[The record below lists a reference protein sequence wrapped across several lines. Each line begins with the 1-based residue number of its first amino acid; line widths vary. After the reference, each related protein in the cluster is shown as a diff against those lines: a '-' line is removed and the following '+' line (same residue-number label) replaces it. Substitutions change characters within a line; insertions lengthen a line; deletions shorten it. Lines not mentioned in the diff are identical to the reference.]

1 MAISYSLTMLQRF
14 NKNSYSHIKT
24 QNEKRKEKIEMNKN
38 KILTAVMAGTMMMG
52 SVLPVCAATTDYD
65 PISQT
70 EVGEDGTSRDTEVLY
85 TRASSYSVVIP
96 KTIVLDAVSKD
107 SDYAV
112 RVYGDISSDKKVT
125 VAPQD
130 ALTDIDGIN
139 FYMVDQAT
147 AGTKKANVQADVTQN
162 VVDWTSAEVTADTS
176 KDGNVAA
183 PTITAGN
190 WKGTF
195 NFNIALADAE

>member
-1 MAISYSLTMLQRF
+1 
-14 NKNSYSHIKT
+14 
-24 QNEKRKEKIEMNKN
+24 MNKN

-70 EVGEDGTSRDTEVLY
+70 EVGEAGTSRDTEVLY
-85 TRASSYSVVIP
+85 DLGSTFSVVIP
-96 KTIVLDAVSKD
+96 KRIVLDATSKD

-139 FYMVDQAT
+139 FYMKDQAT
-147 AGTKKANVQADVTQN
+147 AGTKKADVQADVTQA
-162 VVDWTSAEVTADTS
+162 VVDWTSAEVCNKAEDKTPIGTT
-176 KDGNVAA
+176 KNGNVAA
-183 PTITAGN
+183 PTISAGS

-195 NFNIALADAE
+195 NFNIALADA

>member
-1 MAISYSLTMLQRF
+1 
-14 NKNSYSHIKT
+14 
-24 QNEKRKEKIEMNKN
+24 MNKN
-38 KILTAVMAGTMMMG
+38 KILAAVMAGTMMMG

-65 PISQT
+65 PISQ
-70 EVGEDGTSRDTEVLY
+70 EAVGEDGTSRDTEVLY
-85 TRASSYSVVIP
+85 SLGSTFSVVIP
-96 KTIVLDAVSKD
+96 KKIVLDTESRN

-139 FYMVDQAT
+139 FYMKDQAT
-147 AGTKKANVQADVTQN
+147 IGTKKADVQANVTQD

-183 PTITAGN
+183 PTITAGS

-195 NFNIALADAE
+195 NFNIALANAD

>member
-1 MAISYSLTMLQRF
+1 
-14 NKNSYSHIKT
+14 
-24 QNEKRKEKIEMNKN
+24 MNKN

-52 SVLPVCAATTDYD
+52 SVLPVCAATTNYD
-65 PISQT
+65 PISQE
-70 EVGEDGTSRDTEVLY
+70 EVGESGTSRNTDVIY
-85 TRASSYSVVIP
+85 IQASSYSVVIP

-130 ALTDIDGIN
+130 ALDTVDGIN
-139 FYMVDQAT
+139 FYMKDQAT
-147 AGTKKANVQADVTQN
+147 KGTKKDPVQANVTQN

-176 KDGNVAA
+176 KDGKVAA

-195 NFNIALADAE
+195 NFNIALADA

>member
-1 MAISYSLTMLQRF
+1 MKGKM
-14 NKNSYSHIKT
+14 K
-24 QNEKRKEKIEMNKN
+24 MNKN

-52 SVLPVCAATTDYD
+52 SVLPVCAATTNYN
-65 PISQT
+65 PISQE
-70 EVGEDGTSRDTEVLY
+70 EVGEFGTTRDTEVLY
-85 TRASSYSVVIP
+85 TQASSYSVVIP

-130 ALTDIDGIN
+130 ALADIDGIN
-139 FYMVDQAT
+139 FYMKDQAT
-147 AGTKKANVQADVTQN
+147 AGVKKDDVQADVTQD

-195 NFNIALADAE
+195 NFNIALANAD

>member
-1 MAISYSLTMLQRF
+1 
-14 NKNSYSHIKT
+14 
-24 QNEKRKEKIEMNKN
+24 MNKN

-52 SVLPVCAATTDYD
+52 SVLPVYAASTVTNHD
-65 PISQT
+65 PIS
-70 EVGEDGTSRDTEVLY
+70 EAEIGEDGTLRDTEVLY

-147 AGTKKANVQADVTQN
+147 TGTKKANVQADVIQA

-176 KDGNVAA
+176 KDGNIAA

>member
-1 MAISYSLTMLQRF
+1 
-14 NKNSYSHIKT
+14 
-24 QNEKRKEKIEMNKN
+24 MNKN

-52 SVLPVCAATTDYD
+52 SVLPVCAAVTDYD
-65 PISQT
+65 PISQ
-70 EVGEDGTSRDTEVLY
+70 EAVGEDGTSRDTEVLY
-85 TRASSYSVVIP
+85 NLGSTFSVVIP

-130 ALTDIDGIN
+130 ALTDIEGIN
-139 FYMVDQAT
+139 FYMKDQA
-147 AGTKKANVQADVTQN
+147 AIGTKKADVQADVTQD
-162 VVDWTSAEVTADTS
+162 VVDWTSAEVTTDTS

>member
-1 MAISYSLTMLQRF
+1 
-14 NKNSYSHIKT
+14 
-24 QNEKRKEKIEMNKN
+24 MNKN
-38 KILTAVMAGTMMMG
+38 KILAAVMAGTMMMG

-65 PISQT
+65 PISQ
-70 EVGEDGTSRDTEVLY
+70 EAVGEDGTSRDTEVLY
-85 TRASSYSVVIP
+85 SLGSTFSVVIP
-96 KTIVLDAVSKD
+96 KTIVLDTVDKD

-130 ALTDIDGIN
+130 ALDDIAGIN
-139 FYMVDQAT
+139 FYMKDQAT
-147 AGTKKANVQADVTQN
+147 KGTKKADVQANVTQD

-183 PTITAGN
+183 PTITAGS

-195 NFNIALADAE
+195 NFNIALANAD

>member
-1 MAISYSLTMLQRF
+1 
-14 NKNSYSHIKT
+14 
-24 QNEKRKEKIEMNKN
+24 MNKN
-38 KILTAVMAGTMMMG
+38 KILTAIMAGTMMMG
-52 SVLPVCAATTDYD
+52 SVLPVYAASTVTNHD
-65 PISQT
+65 PIS
-70 EVGEDGTSRDTEVLY
+70 EAEIGEDGTLRDTEVLY

-147 AGTKKANVQADVTQN
+147 AGTKKANVQADVTQA

-176 KDGNVAA
+176 KDGNIAA

>member
-1 MAISYSLTMLQRF
+1 
-14 NKNSYSHIKT
+14 
-24 QNEKRKEKIEMNKN
+24 MNKN

-70 EVGEDGTSRDTEVLY
+70 EVGESGTSRDTEVLY
-85 TRASSYSVVIP
+85 ELGSTFSVVIP
-96 KTIVLDAVSKD
+96 KRIVLDATSKD

-130 ALTDIDGIN
+130 ALNGEKDPAGIN
-139 FYMVDQAT
+139 FYMKDQAT
-147 AGTKKANVQADVTQN
+147 KGTKKADVQANVTQD

-176 KDGNVAA
+176 KNGNVAA
-183 PTITAGN
+183 PTITAGS

>member
-1 MAISYSLTMLQRF
+1 
-14 NKNSYSHIKT
+14 
-24 QNEKRKEKIEMNKN
+24 MNKN
-38 KILTAVMAGTMMMG
+38 KFLTAVMAGTMMMG
-52 SVLPVCAATTDYD
+52 SMLPVCAATTDYA

-70 EVGEDGTSRDTEVLY
+70 EIGDDGTTRNTEVLY
-85 TRASSYSVVIP
+85 EQASSYSVVIP
-96 KTIVLDAVSKD
+96 KTIVLDATSKD

-130 ALTDIDGIN
+130 ALGDIDGIN
-139 FYMVDQAT
+139 FYMKDQAT
-147 AGTKKANVQADVTQN
+147 VGTKKADVQADVTQD
-162 VVDWTSAEVTADTS
+162 VVDWTSAEVTANTS
-176 KDGNVAA
+176 KNGNVAA

-195 NFNIALADAE
+195 NFNISLENAE

>member
-1 MAISYSLTMLQRF
+1 MKGKM
-14 NKNSYSHIKT
+14 K
-24 QNEKRKEKIEMNKN
+24 MNKN

-52 SVLPVCAATTDYD
+52 SVLPVCAAVTDYD
-65 PISQT
+65 PISQ
-70 EVGEDGTSRDTEVLY
+70 EAVGEDGTSRDTEVLY
-85 TRASSYSVVIP
+85 NLGSTFSVVIP

-130 ALTDIDGIN
+130 ALTDIEGIN
-139 FYMVDQAT
+139 FYMIDQAT
-147 AGTKKANVQADVTQN
+147 AGTKKANVQADVTQD
-162 VVDWTSAEVTADTS
+162 VVDWTSAEVIADTS

>member
-1 MAISYSLTMLQRF
+1 MKGKM
-14 NKNSYSHIKT
+14 K
-24 QNEKRKEKIEMNKN
+24 MNKN
-38 KILTAVMAGTMMMG
+38 KIITAVMAGTMMMG
-52 SVLPVCAATTDYD
+52 SVLPVCAAVTDYD
-65 PISQT
+65 PISQ
-70 EVGEDGTSRDTEVLY
+70 EAVGEDGTSRDTEVLY
-85 TRASSYSVVIP
+85 NLGSTFSVVIP

-130 ALTDIDGIN
+130 ALTDIEGIN
-139 FYMVDQAT
+139 FYMIDQAT
-147 AGTKKANVQADVTQN
+147 AGTKKANVQADVTQD

>member
-1 MAISYSLTMLQRF
+1 
-14 NKNSYSHIKT
+14 
-24 QNEKRKEKIEMNKN
+24 MNKN

-52 SVLPVCAATTDYD
+52 SVLPVCAAEG
-65 PISQT
+65 PVAGSQT
-70 EVGEDGTSRDTEVLY
+70 LTHEQIANAEDTEVFYNLGS
-85 TRASSYSVVIP
+85 TFTVVIP
-96 KTIVLDAVSKD
+96 KTIVLGTVSKD

-130 ALTDIDGIN
+130 ALTDIEGIN
-139 FYMVDQAT
+139 FYMKDQAT
-147 AGTKKANVQADVTQN
+147 KGTKKADVQANVTQD

-176 KDGNVAA
+176 KNGNVAA

>member
-1 MAISYSLTMLQRF
+1 
-14 NKNSYSHIKT
+14 
-24 QNEKRKEKIEMNKN
+24 MNKFM
-38 KILTAVMAGTMMMG
+38 TALMAGTMMMG
-52 SVLPVCAATTDYD
+52 SVLPVCAATTTDQNVG
-65 PISQT
+65 QT
-70 EVGEDGTSRDTEVLY
+70 EADSGTTRETEVLY
-85 TRASSYSVVIP
+85 TQASSYTVVIP
-96 KTIVLDAVSKD
+96 KTIVLDSVSKD
-107 SDYAV
+107 SDYTV
-112 RVYGDISSDKKVT
+112 KVYGDISSDKKVT

-130 ALTDIDGIN
+130 ALADIDGIN
-139 FYMVDQAT
+139 FYMKDQAT
-147 AGTKKANVQADVTQN
+147 AGAKKADVQADVTQD

>member
-1 MAISYSLTMLQRF
+1 
-14 NKNSYSHIKT
+14 
-24 QNEKRKEKIEMNKN
+24 MNKN

-52 SVLPVCAATTDYD
+52 SVLPVCAATTNYN
-65 PISQT
+65 PISQE
-70 EVGEDGTSRDTEVLY
+70 EVGEFGTTRDTEVLY
-85 TRASSYSVVIP
+85 TQASSYSVVIP

-130 ALTDIDGIN
+130 ALADIDGIN
-139 FYMVDQAT
+139 FYMKDQAT
-147 AGTKKANVQADVTQN
+147 AGAKKADVQADVTQDI
-162 VVDWTSAEVTADTS
+162 VDWTSAEVCMTDGTT

-195 NFNIALADAE
+195 NFNISLADAE

>member
-1 MAISYSLTMLQRF
+1 M
-14 NKNSYSHIKT
+14 KGK
-24 QNEKRKEKIEMNKN
+24 KKMNKN
-38 KILTAVMAGTMMMG
+38 KFITALMAGTMMMG
-52 SVLPVCAATTDYD
+52 SVLPVCAAVTDYD
-65 PISQT
+65 PISQ
-70 EVGEDGTSRDTEVLY
+70 EAVGEDGTSRDTEVLY
-85 TRASSYSVVIP
+85 NLGSTFSVVIP

-130 ALTDIDGIN
+130 ALTDIEGIN
-139 FYMVDQAT
+139 FYMIDQAT
-147 AGTKKANVQADVTQN
+147 AGTKKANVQADVTQD

>member
-1 MAISYSLTMLQRF
+1 M
-14 NKNSYSHIKT
+14 
-24 QNEKRKEKIEMNKN
+24 
-38 KILTAVMAGTMMMG
+38 
-52 SVLPVCAATTDYD
+52 
-65 PISQT
+65 
-70 EVGEDGTSRDTEVLY
+70 
-85 TRASSYSVVIP
+85 IP

-130 ALTDIDGIN
+130 ALTDIEGIN
-139 FYMVDQAT
+139 FYMIDQAT
-147 AGTKKANVQADVTQN
+147 AGTKKANVQADVTQD

>member
-1 MAISYSLTMLQRF
+1 
-14 NKNSYSHIKT
+14 
-24 QNEKRKEKIEMNKN
+24 MNKN

-52 SVLPVCAATTDYD
+52 SVLPVCAAVTDYD

-70 EVGEDGTSRDTEVLY
+70 EIGEDGTSRDTEVLY
-85 TRASSYSVVIP
+85 NLGSTFSVVIP

-107 SDYAV
+107 SNYTV
-112 RVYGDISSDKKVT
+112 KVYGDISSDKKVT

-130 ALTDIDGIN
+130 ALKDLEGIN
-139 FYMVDQAT
+139 FYMKDQAT
-147 AGTKKANVQADVTQN
+147 AGTKKDDVQADVTQA
-162 VVDWTSAEVTADTS
+162 VVDWTSAEVCKADGTT
-176 KDGNVAA
+176 KNGKVAA

-195 NFNIALADAE
+195 NFNIALAAEEGE

>member
-1 MAISYSLTMLQRF
+1 
-14 NKNSYSHIKT
+14 
-24 QNEKRKEKIEMNKN
+24 MNKN

-70 EVGEDGTSRDTEVLY
+70 EVGEAGTSRDTEVLY
-85 TRASSYSVVIP
+85 DLGSTFSVVIP
-96 KTIVLDAVSKD
+96 KRIVLDATSKD

-130 ALTDIDGIN
+130 ALTDIAGIN
-139 FYMVDQAT
+139 FYMKDQAT
-147 AGTKKANVQADVTQN
+147 IGTKKADVQADVTQD

-183 PTITAGN
+183 PTITAGS

>member
-1 MAISYSLTMLQRF
+1 
-14 NKNSYSHIKT
+14 
-24 QNEKRKEKIEMNKN
+24 MNKN

-107 SDYAV
+107 SNYAV

-130 ALTDIDGIN
+130 ALTDIEGIN
-139 FYMVDQAT
+139 FHMKDQA
-147 AGTKKANVQADVTQN
+147 AIGTKKADVQADVTQD

-195 NFNIALADAE
+195 NFNIALANAE

>member
-1 MAISYSLTMLQRF
+1 MKGKM
-14 NKNSYSHIKT
+14 K
-24 QNEKRKEKIEMNKN
+24 MNKN

-52 SVLPVCAATTDYD
+52 SVLPVCAAVTDYD
-65 PISQT
+65 PISQ
-70 EVGEDGTSRDTEVLY
+70 EAVGEDGTSRDTEVLY
-85 TRASSYSVVIP
+85 NLGSTFSVVIP

-130 ALTDIDGIN
+130 ALTDIEGIN
-139 FYMVDQAT
+139 FYMIDQAT
-147 AGTKKANVQADVTQN
+147 AGTKKANVQADVTQD

>member
-1 MAISYSLTMLQRF
+1 
-14 NKNSYSHIKT
+14 
-24 QNEKRKEKIEMNKN
+24 MNKN

-52 SVLPVCAATTDYD
+52 SVLPVCAVEPVAG
-65 PISQT
+65 SQT
-70 EVGEDGTSRDTEVLY
+70 LSHEQIANAEDTEVFYNLGS
-85 TRASSYSVVIP
+85 TFTVVIP
-96 KTIVLDAVSKD
+96 KTIVLGTVSKD

-130 ALTDIDGIN
+130 ALDTIDGIN
-139 FYMVDQAT
+139 FYMIDQASK
-147 AGTKKANVQADVTQN
+147 GTQKDPVQADVTQKF
-162 VVDWTSAEVTADTS
+162 VDWSSAEVCKKAEADGTTTIVGTT

-183 PTITAGN
+183 PTITAGS

>member
-1 MAISYSLTMLQRF
+1 
-14 NKNSYSHIKT
+14 
-24 QNEKRKEKIEMNKN
+24 MNKN

-96 KTIVLDAVSKD
+96 KRIVLDATSKD

-130 ALTDIDGIN
+130 VLTDIDGIN
-139 FYMVDQAT
+139 FYMKDQAT
-147 AGTKKANVQADVTQN
+147 KGTKKADVQANVTQD

-176 KDGNVAA
+176 KNGNVAA

>member
-1 MAISYSLTMLQRF
+1 
-14 NKNSYSHIKT
+14 
-24 QNEKRKEKIEMNKN
+24 MNKN

-70 EVGEDGTSRDTEVLY
+70 EVGDKGTSRDTEVLY
-85 TRASSYSVVIP
+85 DLGSTFSVVIP
-96 KTIVLDAVSKD
+96 KRIVLDATSKD

-130 ALTDIDGIN
+130 ALTDIAGIN
-139 FYMVDQAT
+139 FYMKDQAT
-147 AGTKKANVQADVTQN
+147 IGTKKADVQADVTQEF
-162 VVDWTSAEVTADTS
+162 VDWSSAEVCKADGTT
-176 KDGNVAA
+176 KNGNVAA
-183 PTITAGN
+183 PTITAGS

>member
-1 MAISYSLTMLQRF
+1 
-14 NKNSYSHIKT
+14 
-24 QNEKRKEKIEMNKN
+24 MNKN

-52 SVLPVCAATTDYD
+52 SVLPVCAAE
-65 PISQT
+65 PVAGSQT
-70 EVGEDGTSRDTEVLY
+70 FTHEQIAGAKETEVLY
-85 TRASSYSVVIP
+85 NLGSTFTVVIP
-96 KTIVLDAVSKD
+96 KTIVLDTVDKD

-130 ALTDIDGIN
+130 AIASEENNNVD
-139 FYMVDQAT
+139 FHMVDQAT
-147 AGTKKANVQADVTQN
+147 AGSKKANVVATVTQD

-183 PTITAGN
+183 PTITAGS
-190 WKGTF
+190 WRGTF

>member
-1 MAISYSLTMLQRF
+1 
-14 NKNSYSHIKT
+14 
-24 QNEKRKEKIEMNKN
+24 MNKN

-52 SVLPVCAATTDYD
+52 SVLPVCAATTKDQGV
-65 PISQT
+65 SQADIEET
-70 EVGEDGTSRDTEVLY
+70 GSATRDTEVLY
-85 TRASSYSVVIP
+85 ELGSTFSVIIP
-96 KTIVLDAVSKD
+96 KTIVLDAKSKD

-130 ALTDIDGIN
+130 ALEEFDGIN
-139 FYMVDQAT
+139 FYMKDQAT
-147 AGTKKANVQADVTQN
+147 KGTKKADVQADVTQA

-183 PTITAGN
+183 PTITAGS

-195 NFNIALADAE
+195 NFNIALGNAE

>member
-1 MAISYSLTMLQRF
+1 MKGKM
-14 NKNSYSHIKT
+14 K
-24 QNEKRKEKIEMNKN
+24 MNKN

-52 SVLPVCAATTDYD
+52 SVLPVCAATTNYD
-65 PISQT
+65 PISQ
-70 EVGEDGTSRDTEVLY
+70 EAVGEDGTSRDTEVLY
-85 TRASSYSVVIP
+85 NRGSTFSVVIP

-130 ALTDIDGIN
+130 ALTDIEGIN
-139 FYMVDQAT
+139 FYMIDQAT

>member
-1 MAISYSLTMLQRF
+1 
-14 NKNSYSHIKT
+14 
-24 QNEKRKEKIEMNKN
+24 MNKN
-38 KILTAVMAGTMMMG
+38 KFLTAVMAGTMIMG
-52 SVLPVCAATTDYD
+52 SVLPVCAATTEEQNVG
-65 PISQT
+65 QT
-70 EVGEDGTSRDTEVLY
+70 EADAGTTKETEVLY
-85 TRASSYSVVIP
+85 QQSSSYTVVIP
-96 KTIVLDAVSKD
+96 KKIVLDATSKD

-130 ALTDIDGIN
+130 ALEDIDGIN
-139 FYMVDQAT
+139 FYMKDQAT
-147 AGTKKANVQADVTQN
+147 VGTKKADVQADVTQD

-195 NFNIALADAE
+195 NFNISLANAE

>member
-1 MAISYSLTMLQRF
+1 
-14 NKNSYSHIKT
+14 
-24 QNEKRKEKIEMNKN
+24 MNKN

-52 SVLPVCAATTDYD
+52 SVLPVCAVEPVAG
-65 PISQT
+65 SQT
-70 EVGEDGTSRDTEVLY
+70 LTHEQIANAEETEVFYNLGS
-85 TRASSYSVVIP
+85 TFTVVIP
-96 KTIVLDAVSKD
+96 KTIVLGTDSKD

-130 ALTDIDGIN
+130 TLNGPEDPAGIN
-139 FYMVDQAT
+139 FYMIDQASK
-147 AGTKKANVQADVTQN
+147 GTQKDPVQADVTQKF
-162 VVDWTSAEVTADTS
+162 VDWTSAEVTADTS

-183 PTITAGN
+183 PTITAGS

>member
-1 MAISYSLTMLQRF
+1 
-14 NKNSYSHIKT
+14 
-24 QNEKRKEKIEMNKN
+24 MNKN

-70 EVGEDGTSRDTEVLY
+70 EVGESGTSRDTEVLY
-85 TRASSYSVVIP
+85 DLGSTFSVVIP
-96 KTIVLDAVSKD
+96 KRIVLDATSKD

-130 ALTDIDGIN
+130 ALTDIEGIN
-139 FYMVDQAT
+139 FYMKDQAT
-147 AGTKKANVQADVTQN
+147 IGTKKADVQANVTQD

-183 PTITAGN
+183 PTITAGS